1 MKRMAFRLVIA
12 VFTFTIGV
20 AGAWLI
26 STKANVRKAL
36 PEVLSEISAMKPE
49 SERPRFR
56 RTLRACGTG
65 YSQGYELPD
74 GRELSEG
81 SSCHESSDEARMQWQ
96 KLISGASKIIERV
109 PQYKN
114 KRGENGE
121 RVVALFPPDE
131 NGRQWARVMW
141 YDGGEC
147 YLSINAPTL
156 EIAIE
161 FEKSDIYAR

>member
-1 MKRMAFRLVIA
+1 MKRMAFRLLIA

-20 AGAWLI
+20 ACAWLI

-36 PEVLSEISAMKPE
+36 PDVPSDISAMKPE
-49 SERPRFR
+49 SERPTFR
-56 RTLRACGTG
+56 PTFRACGMG
-65 YSQGYELPD
+65 YAQGYELPD
-74 GRELSEG
+74 GRQMSEG
-81 SSCHESSDEARMQWQ
+81 SSCYESSHRARMEWR

-109 PQYKN
+109 SQYKN
-114 KRGENGE
+114 RRGGSGE

-131 NGRQWARVMW
+131 HGRQWARVMW

-161 FEKSDIYAR
+161 FEKSDIYAH